1 MKIRAQGNS
10 VRLRLTQSELE
21 KFRTAKVVNESIP
34 FPDGQQLKYQ
44 LVWDNGNTFTAEFNG
59 QIVSVNIPAPQAR
72 EWIKTDREGIEQRLL
87 LPNGDHLKVLIE
99 KDFQC
104 LHRRPGEDESDAFP
118 NPEAHRGS
126 V

>member
-21 KFRTAKVVNESIP
+21 KFRTAKVVNESIS

-59 QIVSVNIPAPQAR
+59 QTVSVNIPAPQAR

-87 LPNGDHLKVLIE
+87 LPNGGHLKVLIE

-104 LHRRPGEDESDAFP
+104 LHRRPGEDESVAFP